1 MGAGGPKDS
10 GSNFKVFFK
19 DKPQELSA
27 NEELIKENNLLRMN
41 IEEMKRKFEN
51 LQLEKLVMEE
61 RQKLVKRKLIVL
73 LLYRHQKSLIFFIKV
88 SLRKIVKIN

>member
-1 MGAGGPKDS
+1 MRFFIKLKGVGGLGPKDS

-19 DKPQELSA
+19 DKPQEHSA
-27 NEELIKENNLLRMN
+27 NEELLKENNLLRMN

-61 RQKLVKRKLIVL
+61 RQKLVRTKKTKYNI
-73 LLYRHQKSLIFFIKV
+73 
-88 SLRKIVKIN
+88 